1 MSKAVKVSRK
11 EIRWRLPLVVVKLL
25 RSKGGPHSTKS
36 GKRGYDR
43 KRSKAELRDR
53 VIEP

>member
-1 MSKAVKVSRK
+1 MSKIKIDKRK
-11 EIRWRLPLVVVKLL
+11 GKWRLPTEVVELL
-25 RSKGGPHSTKS
+25 RHKGGPHSTKS

-53 VIEP
+53 ATDS